1 MSEAFFLDTSA
12 ILAYFDDEEGA
23 NRVGHLLAL
32 ATQRRIV
39 LCASFVS
46 LIELR
51 YILMQEKDEA
61 SADYAVGL
69 FKSWPVELIYPNEV
83 QSLLAARFKATHR
96 VLLAN
101 AIIAAQ
107 AFHRHACLVHKDPE
121 FKSLSGELKLESLSF
136 KRRN

>member
-1 MSEAFFLDTSA
+1 VSEAFLLDTSA
-12 ILAYFDDEEGA
+12 VLTYFDDEEGA
-23 NRVGHLLAL
+23 DRVGHLLAM
-32 ATQRRIV
+32 AGHRRID
-39 LCASFVS
+39 LYASFVS

-69 FKSWPVELIYPNEV
+69 FKSWPLELAYPNEV

-96 VLLAN
+96 VSLAD

-107 AFHRHACLVHKDPE
+107 AFHLHACLVHKDPE
-121 FKSLSGELKLESLSF
+121 FDSLAGEVKLESLPY
-136 KRRN
+136 KRKS